1 MRKHPS
7 ISVVIVYLVEGP
19 GVQCGI
25 GTPPGWIAL
34 PDGVVEPIPKLLSVG
49 SFEESNL
56 FGVESVGSAGRQEP
70 MTVHKREDGRGWY
83 VHFVL
88 THLDGSKE
96 RVRKRSPVQ
105 TRRGAEE
112 YERQLRTE
120 LSKPER
126 KELKRI
132 RLKDFA
138 HEFLEIHVA
147 TKKKYST
154 QVTYEST
161 IRVHLV
167 PNLGDMWLHEIS
179 AKTIEK
185 LQAKVGVDRS
195 SKTVRNT
202 IGVLSKMLH
211 VAQTWGHILE
221 LPQIEF
227 GKVVEP
233 SFRFLDD
240 RERRALLE
248 ATGKYW
254 YGPIFAAL
262 QAGFRMGELW
272 ALEREQL
279 FLDKAKIR
287 IDRAVWRGVVG
298 LPKHDKIRTVDI
310 PPSLIAFLR
319 NHLKV
324 VPMSSRLVFP
334 KVGGGMIQ
342 ERKADTGLRRACVRA
357 EVDPIGWHVLLH

>member
-1 MRKHPS
+1 
-7 ISVVIVYLVEGP
+7 
-19 GVQCGI
+19 
-25 GTPPGWIAL
+25 
-34 PDGVVEPIPKLLSVG
+34 
-49 SFEESNL
+49 
-56 FGVESVGSAGRQEP
+56 
-70 MTVHKREDGRGWY
+70 MTVHKREGGRGWW
-83 VHFVL
+83 VHFVF
-88 THLDGSKE
+88 TYPDGSKE
-96 RVRKRSPVQ
+96 RVRKPSPVQ

-112 YERQLRTE
+112 YERQLRAE
-120 LSKPER
+120 MSKPDR

-138 HEFLEIHVA
+138 KEFLEIHVA
-147 TKKKYST
+147 AKKKYST

-167 PNLGDMWLHEIS
+167 PNLGDLWVHEID

-195 SKTVRNT
+195 AKTVRNT

-211 VAQTWGHILE
+211 VAQAWGHVRE
-221 LPQIEF
+221 LPAVEF
-227 GKVVEP
+227 GKVVETG
-233 SFRFLDD
+233 FRFLDD
-240 RERRALLE
+240 RERLAVLD
-248 ATGKYW
+248 AAGKYW
-254 YGPIFAAL
+254 YGPIFVAL
-262 QAGFRMGELW
+262 RAM
-272 ALEREQL
+272 EREQL

-310 PPSLIAFLR
+310 PPSLVAFLR
-319 NHLKV
+319 THLKV

-357 EVDPIGWHVLLH
+357 EVEPFGWHVLRHTYASRLMMSGMPIPALRELLGHSDIRTTMRYAHLAPGFNGEAVKALDVEATEVPSNDTSMTPGSGPGSYLLDLKGK